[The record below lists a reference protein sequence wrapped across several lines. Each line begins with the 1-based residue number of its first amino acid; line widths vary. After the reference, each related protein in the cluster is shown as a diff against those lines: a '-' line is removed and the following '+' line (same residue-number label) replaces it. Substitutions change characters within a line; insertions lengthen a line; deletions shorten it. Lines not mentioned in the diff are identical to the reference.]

1 MHPQQSQASVGI
13 DPFLGQPAAPP
24 QTSTNTAT
32 LESHARQ
39 NSADSGLGGM
49 GNNYSLP
56 RTPEDF
62 LSNVEEM
69 DSSNDG
75 VVGSGSAQK
84 LLKRGAGNGLAGLAV
99 VPPPEFRMDTNVGA
113 GGTAHASMDIGPLG
127 EVGDP
132 SSAMG
137 EDLVSTLQDEMMAT
151 DLLNDVDIQ
160 KDLLNQT
167 WL

>member
-1 MHPQQSQASVGI
+1 MLKDLMNPSPLTSRADSSPSLSSGALSSMHQQAMQSSSGI
-13 DPFLGQPAAPP
+13 DPFLGQASNPIVE
-24 QTSTNTAT
+24 N
-32 LESHARQ
+32 HARQ

-49 GNNYSLP
+49 GTNYSLP

-75 VVGSGSAQK
+75 GHR
-84 LLKRGAGNGLAGLAV
+84 LLKH
-99 VPPPEFRMDTNVGA
+99 
-113 GGTAHASMDIGPLG
+113 GGIAASMSGCDYSMGVDMQDPNSMDIGSLG
-127 EVGDP
+127 EGGD
-132 SSAMG
+132 
-137 EDLVSTLQDEMMAT
+137 DLVSSLQEDIMST
-151 DLLNDVDIQ
+151 DLLNDMDIIQ